1 MTSLETVFAALYAK
15 LTGITDF
22 ETVGRRIMNAQDLQ
36 PEQFPAAFQVQGK
49 QTWKF
54 TPDSPPVLTLRALW
68 ALYTFQSDK
77 TASPSTPLNL
87 LLDAARAA
95 MQPPGGQIKQT
106 LGGLVEFAAIQGD
119 VEIFEDAQGER
130 AIALLPIAIVMPG
143 W

>member
-1 MTSLETVFAALYAK
+1 MISIEAVFAALYAK
-15 LTGITDF
+15 LDGIANFATID
-22 ETVGRRIMNAQDLQ
+22 RRLMNVQDLQ

-54 TPDSPPVLTLRALW
+54 TPNSPPVLTLRATW
-68 ALYTFQSDK
+68 VLYTFQSDK

-119 VEIFEDAQGER
+119 VDIFEGVLGER
-130 AIALLPIAIVMPG
+130 AVALLPIAIVMPG
-143 W
+143 F